1 MTRLQHDATRHL
13 HAAEVLWLAAYGW
26 KDRIGGRYY
35 HPKAPDTRP
44 DYSLRDA
51 VAMTRADLLR
61 YGSAVRSVG

>member
-1 MTRLQHDATRHL
+1 MTRAQHEATRAL
-13 HAAEVLWLAAYGW
+13 AHAEKEWLQSYGW
-26 KDRIGGRYY
+26 YELCGRYT

-61 YGSAVRSVG
+61 YGSAIRSVG